1 MTPQKILRL
10 PDVIAIVGLKRSAIY
25 KAIAEKRF
33 PQPVQLAPGCRA
45 VGWLE
50 TEIASHQ
57 KRCAAA
63 RNRKPNKRK
72 RRA

>member
-10 PDVIAIVGLKRSAIY
+10 PEVIAITGLRRSAIY
-25 KAIAEKRF
+25 KAIAENRF

-50 TEIASHQ
+50 SEIAAHQ

-63 RNRKPNKRK
+63 STKSK
-72 RRA
+72 RR